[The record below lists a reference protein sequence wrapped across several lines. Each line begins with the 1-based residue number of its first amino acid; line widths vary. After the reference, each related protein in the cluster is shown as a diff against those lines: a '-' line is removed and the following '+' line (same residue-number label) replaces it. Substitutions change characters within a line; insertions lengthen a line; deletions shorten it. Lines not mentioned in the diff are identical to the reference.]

1 MGQINGT
8 HFGPKLT
15 NLICCLC
22 GLQSDSHNLKYMG
35 IDALGRLIKINPDI
49 AEEHQLAVIDCLEV
63 RDMSNIDD
71 SPMSV
76 SRCKRMKLRLFY
88 CNHVLVSELNVR
100 NVSSAFIVYGYYFQ
114 PLLIH
119 FFVSAV

>member
-15 NLICCLC
+15 NLIRYRR

-63 RDMSNIDD
+63 RNMANVD
-71 SPMSV
+71 SPI
-76 SRCKRMKLRLFY
+76 C
-88 CNHVLVSELNVR
+88 H
-100 NVSSAFIVYGYYFQ
+100 
-114 PLLIH
+114 
-119 FFVSAV
+119 

>member
-15 NLICCLC
+15 NLICCLH

-35 IDALGRLIKINPDI
+35 IDSLGRLIKINPDI

-63 RDMSNIDD
+63 RNMANVD
-71 SPMSV
+71 SPI
-76 SRCKRMKLRLFY
+76 C
-88 CNHVLVSELNVR
+88 H
-100 NVSSAFIVYGYYFQ
+100 
-114 PLLIH
+114 
-119 FFVSAV
+119 